1 MRDEESLGM
10 REQGRER
17 WEWMDGWREE
27 EHRRRRDLAVPVM
40 DEL

>member
-10 REQGRER
+10 REQDGER
-17 WEWMDGWREE
+17 WEWKDGWREE
-27 EHRRRRDLAVPVM
+27 ERMRRRDLAVPVM